1 MELKQLR
8 YFMALVKY
16 EHVSKT
22 ADFLNIAQPTLS
34 KSLHTLERELGTPL
48 FDRIGNRIRLNA
60 NGRRFREYAEK
71 SLQYLDAG
79 ILDVKNTIYDITDRI
94 TVDCWCFAPIIW
106 PCVAEYQ
113 RLNPLTEFML
123 LQSSL
128 GQMGSLSDHEAD
140 FILRS
145 SANEDAVSDSSS
157 GQFWVSQTLFEEQMF
172 LVMGPA
178 FPAFNDLPV
187 DTDTIDLSL
196 LQDAP
201 FITMR
206 VNTAFI
212 NDITYQICQNAGF
225 WPRILFQTD
234 DFLLKMHIVRSGSAV
249 AILPNACLDD
259 ARMLCPGLKILK
271 IKNYESFRRIRLL
284 RKRKMLLTEA
294 AQDFWNF
301 VLDYYNLPADER
313 D

>member
-1 MELKQLR
+1 MPTAALTVS
-8 YFMALVKY
+8 MAG
-16 EHVSKT
+16 
-22 ADFLNIAQPTLS
+22 AAAF
-34 KSLHTLERELGTPL
+34 
-48 FDRIGNRIRLNA
+48 F
-60 NGRRFREYAEK
+60 
-71 SLQYLDAG
+71 
-79 ILDVKNTIYDITDRI
+79 YDITDRI
-94 TVDCWCFAPIIW
+94 TIDCWCFAPILW

-113 RLNPLTEFML
+113 RLNPLTEFTL
-123 LQSSL
+123 LQSSF
-128 GQMGSLSDHEAD
+128 GQTASASDHETD

-145 SANEDAVSDSSS
+145 SVNEAAISDSS
-157 GQFWVSQTLFEEQMF
+157 GQFWVPQTLFGEQMV
-172 LVMGPA
+172 LVVGPA
-178 FPAFNDLPV
+178 FPTFDDLPI
-187 DTDTIDLSL
+187 DANTIDLSL
-196 LQDAP
+196 LRDAP

-206 VNTAFI
+206 VNSAFF

-249 AILPNACLDD
+249 AFLPNACLDD

-271 IKNYESFRRIRLL
+271 IKNYEAFRRICLL

-294 AQDFWNF
+294 ALDFWNF

>member
-34 KSLHTLERELGTPL
+34 KSLHALERELGVPL
-48 FDRIGNRIRLNA
+48 FDRIGNHIQLNA
-60 NGRRFREYAEK
+60 NGKRFREYAEK

-79 ILDVKNTIYDITDRI
+79 ILNAKNTIYDITDRI
-94 TVDCWCFAPIIW
+94 TIDCWCFAPILW

-113 RLNPLTEFML
+113 RLNPLTEFTL
-123 LQSSL
+123 LQSSF
-128 GQMGSLSDHEAD
+128 GQTASASDHETD

-145 SANEDAVSDSSS
+145 SANEAAISDSS
-157 GQFWVSQTLFEEQMF
+157 GQFWVPQTLFGEQMV
-172 LVMGPA
+172 LVVGPA
-178 FPAFNDLPV
+178 FPTFDDLPI
-187 DTDTIDLSL
+187 DANTIDLSL
-196 LQDAP
+196 LRDAP

-206 VNTAFI
+206 VNSAFF

-249 AILPNACLDD
+249 AFLPNACLDD

-271 IKNYESFRRIRLL
+271 IKNYEAFRRICLL

-294 AQDFWNF
+294 ALDFWNF